1 MLILRI
7 WNGVIDHFPIR
18 RSEWINSCVM
28 IGWGVVVLL
37 DNRPLTGAWH
47 ILGQLM
53 PEIFW
58 ALMLMTVGAIR
69 LLALLVNGTFPKTWY
84 GRVSPHVRVGMSLLS
99 SLVWLQLV
107 IATIGSP
114 VLTTG
119 LVAYLGYLVSDA
131 LNTLSSAAEAREL
144 DKGRRNVAARTIDP
158 RELNPDQLLGDRAG
172 DRSSSRIRQEEFDDA
187 DSSEAYGRHS
197 GGRQFS
203 RPRQIR

>member
-28 IGWGVVVLL
+28 IGWGIVVLL
-37 DNRPLTGAWH
+37 DNRPLTGAWYV
-47 ILGQLM
+47 LGELM
-53 PEIFW
+53 SEVFW
-58 ALMLMTVGAIR
+58 SLMLMTVGTIR
-69 LLALLVNGTFPKTWY
+69 LIALLVNGTFPRTWY
-84 GRVSPHVRVGMSLLS
+84 GKFSPHVRVGMSLLS

-114 VLTTG
+114 ILTTG

-144 DKGRRNVAARTIDP
+144 DKGRRDVAARAINP
-158 RELNPDQLLGDRAG
+158 RELNPHQLPGDRAG
-172 DRSSSRIRQEEFDDA
+172 DRSSSRVRQEELDDT
-187 DSSEAYGRHS
+187 DSVETHRRHL
-197 GGRQFS
+197 GWRKF
-203 RPRQIR
+203 P